1 MAERMKLNA
10 YKKRRVNTYFW
21 RTYDQQ
27 EIDLIGES
35 GTDLVAYEFKWN
47 KTIVK
52 VPSAWKN
59 NYPDA
64 QFVLV
69 NQKNYLD
76 FITGK
81 I

>member
-27 EIDLIGES
+27 EIDLIEES